1 MGGRKKGTRAG
12 FTAMELIIT
21 LIIIFILA
29 AVSVPFILGALQSYR
44 LRAAAWQIA
53 GDLRLARQKAV
64 STQKRHR
71 VTFVDSAAAKD
82 KNTYVIERE
91 EGTGPNPWVQDS
103 PGRSSFSPGVN
114 IDPTS
119 TPSDRRITFDPKGV
133 LSGTLGSTIRV
144 NNSSGTFE
152 IVTDSIG
159 RVKVCK
165 GACP

>member
-29 AVSVPFILGALQSYR
+29 GISVPFILGALQSYR

-64 STQKRHR
+64 STQKNHR
-71 VTFVDSAAAKD
+71 VCFQDCGSGITVPS
-82 KNTYVIERE
+82 NGYVIQRE
-91 EGTGPNPWVQDS
+91 DPPWVLDS
-103 PGRSSFSPGVN
+103 QGLSLPPGVTLSQN
-114 IDPTS
+114 AS
-119 TPSDRRITFDPKGV
+119 YGKITFNPKGTV
-133 LSGTLGSTIRV
+133 NAATVTLRNASGQYEVVIATS
-144 NNSSGTFE
+144 
-152 IVTDSIG
+152 G

-165 GACP
+165 GTCP